1 MTDTWKSSQ
10 SANWSD
16 DPITLSRHQR
26 QTASNYEDISTRR
39 PNWTAASTQNSAM
52 HLLWSDISTQFR
64 SAALVDRNSIT
75 REYTRVRV
83 CLFVGSSP
91 SCPHTVRWARYHV
104 AHLPRP
110 PSVVFHR
117 AASAFVQTRRDEAD
131 APLLGCV
138 CLFRAL
144 TRIHPSSTSQR
155 EERISNRCWLPAT
168 PFLQLAFLLFV
179 CSYHLQN
186 RAITRPSC
194 ADFCCCA
201 SPSAA
206 HFDTFS
212 FFPSSLILR
221 HL

>member
-1 MTDTWKSSQ
+1 MTVTWKSSQ
-10 SANWSD
+10 SANWTD
-16 DPITLSRHQR
+16 DPTLRHQR
-26 QTASNYEDISTRR
+26 QTASNYEDIPTRR

-91 SCPHTVRWARYHV
+91 SCPHTFRWARYHV
-104 AHLPRP
+104 AHLPRRP

-155 EERISNRCWLPAT
+155 EEYRIAADCQRPLFFNLH
-168 PFLQLAFLLFV
+168 FFYLFV
-179 CSYHLQN
+179 LIIYKTGRSHGRRVLTFVAVQVPPLP
-186 RAITRPSC
+186 ISTPS
-194 ADFCCCA
+194 
-201 SPSAA
+201 P
-206 HFDTFS
+206 
-212 FFPSSLILR
+212 FPSSLILR

>member
-1 MTDTWKSSQ
+1 MTVTWKSSQ
-10 SANWSD
+10 SANWTD
-16 DPITLSRHQR
+16 DPTLGHQR
-26 QTASNYEDISTRR
+26 QTASNYEDIPTRR

-52 HLLWSDISTQFR
+52 RLLWSDISTQFR

-91 SCPHTVRWARYHV
+91 SCPHTFRWARYHV
-104 AHLPRP
+104 AHLPRRP

-155 EERISNRCWLPAT
+155 EEYRIAADCQLDPFSSTCISFICLFLSFTKQGDHTAVVCWLLLLCKSLRC
-168 PFLQLAFLLFV
+168 PFRHLL
-179 CSYHLQN
+179 L
-186 RAITRPSC
+186 
-194 ADFCCCA
+194 
-201 SPSAA
+201 
-206 HFDTFS
+206 
-212 FFPSSLILR
+212 FPSSLILR